1 MFSIWQ
7 FSRRIVKRK
16 YGIAIIYQVISLKNI
31 ARIGFGIDYSF
42 LLFMFTSLSI
52 QAPYVF
58 MRVFTDVKV
67 NDLSMC
73 RPKGVAPYQISTTSC
88 LTKMQLLQDCSC
100 PLH

>member
-1 MFSIWQ
+1 
-7 FSRRIVKRK
+7 
-16 YGIAIIYQVISLKNI
+16 
-31 ARIGFGIDYSF
+31 
-42 LLFMFTSLSI
+42 MFTSLSI

-88 LTKMQLLQDCSC
+88 LTKMQFLQDCSY
-100 PLH
+100 PLHCMLAQSKNLQIDRGEAQRVHVHKT